1 MGRVNCIVT
10 WLVLF
15 AMSAASADECVIVLH
30 GLARTSAS
38 MATMTEA
45 INEAGFTAINVDY
58 PSREYPIEAL
68 APMAIGR
75 GLVLCESA
83 GAIEKIHFVTHS
95 LGGILVRNY
104 LSNHEIPRLGRVVM
118 LGPPNQGSAAV
129 DELGDVPG
137 VDWINGPAG
146 RQLGKGEESVPLQ
159 LGPAEFELG
168 VIAGNRT
175 IDPIVSAVLDDP
187 DDGRVSVEDTKLEGM
202 DDFIIVE
209 HSHAFMM
216 RLELPIELTIRFLKT
231 GSFIEMTQG
240 ERIRMVT
247 SLGDIELELY
257 PDRSPVT
264 VKNFLRLVN
273 GAYLEGGTF
282 YRTVS
287 PENDN
292 GNPVISVIQ
301 GGIGDA
307 ESPFPPI
314 DHETTADTGLPHL
327 DGSISMARVAVGTA
341 TTEFFI
347 CIGDQP
353 ALDFGGTRN
362 DDGQGFAVFGRVV
375 EGMDVVR
382 AIHESPAD
390 APTEF
395 EYFQGQLLEPPVVI
409 SEVRRTR

>member
-1 MGRVNCIVT
+1 
-10 WLVLF
+10 
-15 AMSAASADECVIVLH
+15 
-30 GLARTSAS
+30 

-159 LGPAEFELG
+159 LGPADFELG
-168 VIAGNRT
+168 IIAGNRT

-202 DDFIIVE
+202 DDFIVVE

-231 GSFIEMTQG
+231 GSFIVMKQS
-240 ERIRMVT
+240 ERLRMVT
-247 SLGDIELELY
+247 SLGEIELELY
-257 PDRSPVT
+257 PDKSPVT

-292 GNPVISVIQ
+292 GSPVISVIQ

-327 DGSISMARVAVGTA
+327 DGSISMARAAVGTA

-353 ALDFGGTRN
+353 ALDFGGARN
-362 DDGQGFAVFGRVV
+362 DDGQGFAVFGKVV
-375 EGMDVVR
+375 SGMDVVR

-390 APTEF
+390 TPTEF
-395 EYFQGQLLEPPVVI
+395 EYFENQLINEPVEII
-409 SEVRRTR
+409 SLKRVEL

>member
-1 MGRVNCIVT
+1 
-10 WLVLF
+10 
-15 AMSAASADECVIVLH
+15 
-30 GLARTSAS
+30 

-45 INEAGFTAINVDY
+45 INEAGFTAINIDY

-68 APMAIGR
+68 APMAVGR

-129 DELGDVPG
+129 DELGDIPG

-202 DDFIIVE
+202 NDFIIVE

-216 RLELPIELTIRFLKT
+216 RLQKPIELTIRFLKT

-240 ERIRMVT
+240 ERVRMLT
-247 SLGDIELELY
+247 PLGIIELELY
-257 PDRSPVT
+257 PDNAPVS

-273 GAYLEGGTF
+273 GSHLEGGTF
-282 YRTVS
+282 YRVVS
-287 PENDN
+287 PDNDN
-292 GNPVISVIQ
+292 GTPVISVIQ

-327 DGSISMARVAVGTA
+327 DGSISMARAAVGTA

-353 ALDFGGTRN
+353 ALDFGGARN
-362 DDGQGFAVFGRVV
+362 DDGQGFAVFGKVV
-375 EGMDVVR
+375 NGMDVVR
-382 AIHESPAD
+382 AIHNAPAD

-395 EYFQGQLLEPPVVI
+395 EYFQGQLLENPVVI
-409 SEVRRTR
+409 SEMRRTQ